1 MLNFTIVY
9 YPKEQERPMP
19 RNPVI
24 PYNSKL
30 KDLARQ
36 LRKNPTHAEK
46 LLWISL
52 RRKQLGH
59 EFHRQVPIDQFIVDF
74 YCHELRL
81 AIEIDGISHDSPD
94 TQKYDVDRQKKLED
108 LGVRFLRFRDEL
120 VKENPDA
127 VVKQIQVWIAN
138 NSDDK
143 D

>member
-1 MLNFTIVY
+1 MFDSIISY
-9 YPKEQERPMP
+9 YPKERVRPMP

-30 KDLARQ
+30 KALARQ
-36 LRKNPTHAEK
+36 LRKNPTYAEK
-46 LLWISL
+46 LLWLSL

-81 AIEIDGISHDSPD
+81 AIEIDGISHDSSD
-94 TQKYDVDRQKKLED
+94 TQMYDVDRQKRLEY

-120 VKENPDA
+120 VKENPDV
-127 VVKQIQVWIAN
+127 VVKQIQEWIEMN
-138 NSDDK
+138 RMDK
-143 D
+143 S